1 MRGKARSIGPWRHDG
16 VPVSQENT
24 RVCLTVPSRLDH
36 LDLLQELAE
45 ATARIAGFAEDQRLD
60 LGLAVREAAINAMKH
75 GNRLDPR
82 REVKATFTCNAES
95 MHIAILDQGN
105 GFDPGSVP
113 DPTAPENLL
122 RSSGR
127 GLLLIRTLVEEVE
140 FHRTSSGMEI
150 VLSKRLPRAPA
161 R

>member
-1 MRGKARSIGPWRHDG
+1 M
-16 VPVSQENT
+16 SQESS

-36 LDLLQELAE
+36 LDLLQEVAE
-45 ATARIAGFAEDQRLD
+45 ATARIAGFGEDQRLD

-75 GNRLDPR
+75 GNHLDPR
-82 REVKATFTCNAES
+82 RVVTVTFCCNSEW
-95 MHIAILDQGN
+95 MRIEIVDQGH

-127 GLLLIRTLVEEVE
+127 GLLLIRTLVEGVE
-140 FHRTSSGMEI
+140 FHRLPGGMEL
-150 VLSKRLPRAPA
+150 VLSKRLPRPGSP
-161 R
+161 